1 MSDGESTDGS
11 SISGECTS
19 VSLGEGRGRSSS
31 LGVDSWRVGC
41 IGLTRGERVVGVAST
56 LAIVHRQQ
64 GRDSLS
70 GHDPLTTHLVKSVL
84 TFKGSRVG
92 AVLGSAD
99 SDTELVGG
107 HVADHQYHHKGQW
120 TGVTH
125 FIHSS

>member
-1 MSDGESTDGS
+1 LSDSESSDGS
-11 SISGECTS
+11 SVTGECTS
-19 VSLGEGRGRSSS
+19 VSLGEGRGGSSS

-41 IGLTRGERVVGVAST
+41 IGLTRGERVVGVASK
-56 LAIVHRQQ
+56 LATVHTQH
-64 GRDSLS
+64 GKDSLS

-107 HVADHQYHHKGQW
+107 HVADHQHQLRE
-120 TGVTH
+120 TV
-125 FIHSS
+125 